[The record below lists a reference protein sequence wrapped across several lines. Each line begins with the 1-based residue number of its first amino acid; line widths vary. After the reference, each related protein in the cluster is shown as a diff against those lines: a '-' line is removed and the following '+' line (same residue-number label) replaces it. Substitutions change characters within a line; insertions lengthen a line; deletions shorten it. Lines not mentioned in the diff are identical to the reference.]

1 MLYCHH
7 RKYSISEYNFFKDL
21 FEDPIQIMGYFS
33 STEYEKLSF
42 KLKPKK
48 NVLSSRA
55 FAGQYMPLDSNSNGG
70 VH

>member
-7 RKYSISEYNFFKDL
+7 RKYSIAECNFYRDL
-21 FEDPIQIMGYFS
+21 FEDHIQIMSYFS

-42 KLKPKK
+42 KLKSKK

-55 FAGQYMPLDSNSNGG
+55 FGGQYMSLDSNSNGG